1 LAPIAGLLFVVGAVV
16 LALTPAGDETGETAA
31 DISRF
36 ADTHEGWMIV
46 TLLFSLVSLL
56 LLGSFVSGLYLR
68 VQRLGASA
76 EALVVLVGGIV
87 FTVLFY
93 LAVNIWSAP
102 LVDVQGDK
110 IAAAATYLAIDD
122 IGWMTLA
129 GAGVGAG
136 LMAIAASLAASRA
149 GLVPKWAGW
158 LGLALGLVSLAT
170 VAFVG
175 IFAWLAWIAIA
186 SVLMALE
193 RRQAA

>member
-1 LAPIAGLLFVVGAVV
+1 
-16 LALTPAGDETGETAA
+16 
-31 DISRF
+31 
-36 ADTHEGWMIV
+36 
-46 TLLFSLVSLL
+46 
-56 LLGSFVSGLYLR
+56 
-68 VQRLGASA
+68 
-76 EALVVLVGGIV
+76 VLVGGIV
-87 FTVLFY
+87 FTLLFY

-136 LMAIAASLAASRA
+136 VMAIAASLAASRA
-149 GLVPKWAGW
+149 GLVPSWV
-158 LGLALGLVSLAT
+158 GLVGMLLGLVSLAT

-186 SVLMALE
+186 SVLMAVE
-193 RRQAA
+193 QRRSPSI